1 MLLVTDEYKC
11 WQSLPLSMAEVFP
24 HTWRWEPY
32 LPLASLVLLDGD
44 PGVGKTFV
52 AMDLA
57 ARLSRGDAWPD
68 GKPGVG
74 AARASAF
81 FPNRF
86 DESLLR
92 PRAEAAGG
100 DLDQIRF
107 VKDKNDST
115 PAVPNDRDG
124 LAKMFSKDRITLA
137 VVDPLPLMLA
147 AAVGSHAP
155 TAWLGLEPLQS
166 AASHVGTVVLLVRHR
181 TKHGRGPSLF
191 RGLGGVS
198 LAGAARSALLVARHP
213 DDPDLRLLVHTKSNF
228 GPLGPTLGF
237 RIVNAAVRWEG
248 PIDLSADELGSVPD
262 AERVRRPRER
272 AAEWLRGEL
281 ANGPRK
287 AAELIQSA
295 AERGIPLMTLRRAR
309 ALTNIRVTKRALHG
323 QQSWYWHDPAAE
335 ATAEPEDG
343 LLAEISERP
352 SKDSSHVNPRYA
364 QVGRPVPQEVCGT
377 GLPTCANNDHDSRE
391 TSRLGHL
398 QVLSGGPLAPRAD
411 ARSRSERATRAGHQ
425 KATENALTALTP
437 NGERPASTISAED
450 VSDEDV
456 PAVGRKNEEGVHIDE
471 HKK

>member
-11 WQSLPLSMAEVFP
+11 WQSLPLSVAEVLP

-81 FPNRF
+81 FPNHF
-86 DESLLR
+86 DECLLR

-115 PAVPNDRDG
+115 PTVPNDRDG
-124 LAKMFSKDRITLA
+124 LAKMFSKDRVTLA
-137 VVDPLPLMLA
+137 VVDPLPLVLA

-155 TAWLGLEPLQS
+155 SAWLGLEPLQS
-166 AASHVGTVVLLVRHR
+166 AASLVGTVVLLVRHR
-181 TKHGRGPSLF
+181 TKCGRGPSLF

-237 RIVNAAVRWEG
+237 RIVDAAVRWEG

-272 AAEWLRGEL
+272 AAEWLKGEL

-287 AAELIQSA
+287 AAELIA
-295 AERGIPLMTLRRAR
+295 AAKERGITEKTLRRAR
-309 ALTNIRVTKRALHG
+309 DMLRSRVEFKRRKD
-323 QQSWYWHDPAAE
+323 SCEWYWSDVGDRNSPRLNSPFTDDVNSDSSPGQPDPSASLTPAADQS
-335 ATAEPEDG
+335 T
-343 LLAEISERP
+343 R
-352 SKDSSHVNPRYA
+352 
-364 QVGRPVPQEVCGT
+364 QE
-377 GLPTCANNDHDSRE
+377 
-391 TSRLGHL
+391 
-398 QVLSGGPLAPRAD
+398 
-411 ARSRSERATRAGHQ
+411 
-425 KATENALTALTP
+425 
-437 NGERPASTISAED
+437 PAS
-450 VSDEDV
+450 
-456 PAVGRKNEEGVHIDE
+456 
-471 HKK
+471 